1 MKLLIP
7 LLLSLALSGCSKGDS
22 TAAAAV
28 AERTYTVNEFLAQPD
43 LRKRVSS
50 ACSNDPGRMALE
62 PNCVNVRRADHLA
75 SAGTIAD
82 MPRVVP

>member
-7 LLLSLALSGCSKGDS
+7 LLLSMALSGCSKGDP

-28 AERTYTVNEFLAQPD
+28 VHRTYTVNEFLAQPD

-50 ACSNDPGRMALE
+50 ACSKDPGRMALE

>member
-1 MKLLIP
+1 MKPLIP
-7 LLLSLALSGCSKGDS
+7 LLLTLALSGCSKGDS
-22 TAAAAV
+22 TASAAV
-28 AERTYTVNEFLAQPD
+28 ADRTYTVNEFLAQPD

-50 ACSNDPGRMALE
+50 ACGNDPGRMALE

-75 SAGTIAD
+75 SAGRIAD

>member
-7 LLLSLALSGCSKGDS
+7 LLMSLPLSGCTNSDS
-22 TAAAAV
+22 TAPASV

-43 LRKRVSS
+43 LRKRVGS

-62 PNCVNVRRADHLA
+62 PNCVNVRRADHVA